1 MPEAAEVAIARMEQ
15 EISSH
20 NDRIKSLHGRVGEVQ
35 VKQGNQEADLKVIKR
50 EVEETKEDFKEFRT
64 TFKET
69 TDEIRT
75 EFNNKFATLT
85 GAVRWGTGTMIA
97 LIGVL
102 LTILLQ
108 GH

>member
-1 MPEAAEVAIARMEQ
+1 MAIARLEQ
-15 EISSH
+15 EMRSH
-20 NDRIKSLHGRVGEVQ
+20 DDRIRSLHGRVGEVQ
-35 VKQGNQEADLKVIKR
+35 VKQGNQETDLKVIKR
-50 EVEETKEDFKEFRT
+50 EVEETKEDLKEFKDDFR
-64 TFKET
+64 ET
-69 TDEIRT
+69 TDAIRH
-75 EFNNKFATLT
+75 EFNAKFATLT